1 MQPTEPSVSTT
12 TPTTFEPFF
21 LTATGV
27 GPYKYQSRLAAA
39 DPLPEVL
46 DVPTGLGKTTAV
58 ILAWLWRRTSGHPS
72 SPVPRRLVYC
82 LPMRTLVT
90 QTAEAASRWTRNLS
104 EANLL
109 AEPCQ
114 VHVLMGGEHPEDW
127 DLNPEKNAI
136 IVGTQDMLISRLLN
150 RGYGMS
156 RYRWPMHFGLLGNDC
171 LWVMDEVQ
179 LMGSGLATTVQ
190 VDAFQKRFWRP
201 LLPCHFLWMSA
212 TLGESLLGTKDRED
226 LDLAKIDPERSFSL
240 EEPEKQEPA
249 VRQRLAAEKTIEL
262 WEAPP
267 PLPKRDGSV
276 VFDRHEPGRIS
287 LLILNTV
294 PVAQGW
300 FRQVQDALEG
310 QTSGDGKGQPDAILL
325 HSRFRPPDRQ
335 RQMDRLQRFVERQDK
350 QTGAV
355 KDHPGLILV
364 STQVIEAGI
373 DISGVRLWSEIA
385 PWPSVVQRLGRLN
398 REGKQDSATATFWM
412 PGSTEENDKGA
423 PNESKKNRERIGPY
437 FTRDLETARR
447 LLESVQQQMIQAGGR
462 HSYREGLDAVL
473 KTEESR
479 QALEV
484 EYEAVIRPHDFLDLF
499 ATEPD
504 LAGGFTDV
512 SRFVR
517 DQDRNVD
524 AYVFWRDARTPERS
538 EPAPM
543 ADELCPVPF
552 YSLQQFLGAKGTAR
566 EWDAESG
573 QWITRRASEV
583 RPGMTLRLWQ
593 KQGGYDPDLGW
604 TGNPADVPTVHQPA
618 TVSVPDKLTAD
629 GTSESHGWLSLAD
642 HTADVMAET
651 NELVQDFELSDRP
664 EGMAL
669 SEAAAWHDLGKAS
682 VRWKNAIDQ
691 FLASLRPKVAECRQQ
706 ESDPQV
712 QRLLDE
718 FAAVLAVPRDDC
730 WAKFPDIKWLL
741 GQPDLPAERKKGLRK
756 SLYTSFQPR
765 FRHEAASALVAWKAW
780 REGTALSLNGLAVY
794 LVACH
799 HGKVRTVLRSIRG
812 TDAVFGI
819 REGEEI
825 PPVDGLVPART
836 PIPTEPRRFG
846 ASGQWDDEGG
856 RFRLAS
862 TSWVSL
868 VADLLGSLPKEHEAA
883 DERTNQDQ
891 PNALGPFQLAF
902 LEMLF
907 RVADARASARPGK
920 GRNR

>member
-1 MQPTEPSVSTT
+1 MPAT
-12 TPTTFEPFF
+12 TPTTFGAFF
-21 LTATGV
+21 RTATGV

-46 DVPTGLGKTTAV
+46 DVPTGLGKTAAV
-58 ILAWLWRRTSGHPS
+58 ILTWLWRWASGQPS
-72 SPVPRRLVYC
+72 SLVPRRLVYC

-90 QTAEAASRWTRNLS
+90 QTAEVASRWTRSLS

-109 AEPCQ
+109 PGPCR
-114 VHVLMGGEHPEDW
+114 VHVLMGGEQPGDW
-127 DLNPEKNAI
+127 DLHPEKRAV
-136 IVGTQDMLISRLLN
+136 IVGTQDMLLSRLLN

-190 VDAFQKRFWRP
+190 VDLFQKRYWKP
-201 LLPCHFLWMSA
+201 QLPCHFLWMSA
-212 TLGESLLGTKDRED
+212 TLGESLLRTKDRENV
-226 LDLAKIDPERSFSL
+226 DLAKIDPERLFSL
-240 EEPEKQEPA
+240 VEPEKQEPA
-249 VRQRLAAEKTIEL
+249 VRQRLGAEKAIEVRK
-262 WEAPP
+262 EPP
-267 PLPKRDGSV
+267 PLRKRDGSGV
-276 VFDRHEPGRIS
+276 LDRHEPGRIS

-300 FRQVQDALEG
+300 FRQLQDALEAG
-310 QTSGDGKGQPDAILL
+310 TSGDGEGQPAAILL

-335 RQMDRLQRFVERQDK
+335 RHMDRLQRFVEWQDK
-350 QTGAV
+350 ETGAV

-398 REGKQDSATATFWM
+398 REGKQEGATAAFWM
-412 PGSTEENDKGA
+412 PGTTEDNDKGA
-423 PNESKKNRERIGPY
+423 PNESKKKRGRIGPY
-437 FTRDLETARR
+437 FKRDVETARK
-447 LLESVQQQMIQAGGR
+447 LLESVQRGMGQDGER
-462 HSYREGLDAVL
+462 RPYREALDAVL

-499 ATEPD
+499 TTEPD

-524 AYVFWRDARTPERS
+524 AYVFWREARTPERS
-538 EPAPM
+538 EPAP
-543 ADELCPVPF
+543 AGDELCPVPF

-573 QWITRRASEV
+573 HWITRRASEV

-604 TGNPADVPTVHQPA
+604 TGNPADVPTVDQPVTA
-618 TVSVPDKLTAD
+618 SAPDKISAD
-629 GTSESHGWLSLAD
+629 EDSESHAWLSLAD
-642 HTADVMAET
+642 HTADVVAET
-651 NELVQDFELSDRP
+651 DELVRAFELADTP
-664 EGMAL
+664 EGVAL
-669 SEAAAWHDLGKAS
+669 SAAAPWHDVGKAS
-682 VRWKNAIDQ
+682 IRWKNAIDH
-691 FLASLRPKVAECRQQ
+691 FLMNLRPKVEECRRK
-706 ESDPQV
+706 EGDPQV
-712 QRLLDE
+712 HRLLDQ
-718 FAAVLAVPRDDC
+718 FAALLTVPGDGC
-730 WAKFPDIKWLL
+730 WAKFPDVKWLL
-741 GQPDLPAERKKGLRK
+741 SQPDLPVERKRGLRR
-756 SLYTSFQPR
+756 SLYTPFQPR
-765 FRHEAASALVAWKAW
+765 YRHEAASALVAWKGW
-780 REGTALSLNGLAVY
+780 REGTARSLSGLAVY
-794 LVACH
+794 LVASH
-799 HGKVRTVLRSIRG
+799 HGKVRTVLRSIRA

-819 REGEEI
+819 CEGDSL
-825 PPVDGLVPART
+825 PPVDGNLPANT
-836 PIPTEPRRFG
+836 VIPTEPRRFG
-846 ASGQWDDEGG
+846 ASGRWDDEGN
-856 RFRLAS
+856 RFCLAG

-868 VADLLGSLPKEHEAA
+868 VADLLGGLPTGHET
-883 DERTNQDQ
+883 DEGANQDQ
-891 PNALGPFQLAF
+891 PDAVGPFKLAF

-907 RVADARASARPGK
+907 RVADARASARPGR